1 MPGKVKVK
9 VVAARGLP
17 VMDRSTDL
25 TDAFVEI
32 KFGSEV
38 QKTEVYKRSLNPQWN
53 SEWFKFEVEDEVL
66 QDEPLEL
73 RVLDHDT
80 YSAHDAIGKVYIDL
94 NPLLVKES
102 PSVITG
108 WFPIYDTMHG
118 IRGDLNVLVK
128 IDLFSD
134 FNKFRQSSCGIQFF
148 CTAEVPSGYR
158 LQYVHGFVEELVVN
172 DDPEYQWIDK
182 IRTPRSSNEAR
193 QRLFS
198 KMSGQLARKIGLK
211 VLEMGGSAVIGYKQC
226 FDLEGESGIVIRGIG
241 TAVTLAKLRDPQVSP
256 LGASPLKDYQ
266 RPIVPALYISMPLV
280 ITSNTQSHAHRRSL
294 HLPHSH
300 PLTPVPSNTLT
311 SNSHSTKMST
321 SVAHTVENNS
331 TPSSPRQRSLTISHT
346 HPLTAPPMSK
356 SSPSDHSSER
366 SHFAFDFTYSSP
378 VPEENLAPSSPP
390 VSHARSTTSPMK
402 VTGPPSGPPNNRR
415 SSDSDMSTPPKGSS
429 LAGSSGSGS
438 GSGTKNFPKP
448 CSQQINIELMEYPL
462 FTMTSF
468 PPGFIIHIGGV
479 VAARSIKLLDKI
491 HNPEEPETRD
501 AWWNEVRTEIRSHT
515 RAMGC
520 HAVIGYCELT
530 SICDE
535 LILLSATG
543 TAAKVNL
550 NLDQYLQPKANSQ
563 QLVSAGD
570 RNLATEKER
579 DQGKKLFVDVNLAN
593 QMTLRSGGSSEDGSP
608 RFACSLCHI
617 PYKPSSA
624 PFPIN
629 LSQCACCRYVH
640 VVYLKFNK
648 DFWFLMIPI
657 FPLEHVVFGMC
668 FSPCFY
674 YIFPLF
680 LLHFFLFLYRVI
692 RPKIN
697 SKAEANAKEISDI
710 LPFLEYDLHN
720 QLMNK
725 LKMRSMN
732 GLFGLKMQ
740 FVVGESMLIGIAS
753 ATGAYLVPL
762 PPPPVPRLL
771 GQITSEEENVALLDL
786 QKKLAEQIQ
795 RNKDLYQLTGI
806 DFSGQPSPH
815 SVYTDDSDDEGS
827 DLELSAGNKDTFVL
841 EVDDTKDD
849 NIQAMLHDTP
859 HPAGMDLCNTETC
872 PGIQSRLFSHN
883 LQMFTQV
890 YRRKIDLEQH
900 MKTDFKEFFDGVYRR
915 LFFKLRRMIPC
926 CLCNLVFSVDA
937 PEEDEIEVVV
947 TGTCVAIDDSQPQS
961 KAVTDT
967 PVSSSAS
974 NKQLLKSANVS
985 VVGASG
991 ENVDDMMFQMEEV
1004 TEGSASSALH
1014 KVPKIKAEVLK
1025 KKQSQVFGRTLQG
1038 IQITPLAYV
1047 PGAKIEKYIGSYNFF
1062 FIRETTSV
1070 REVGGVCGFMQKFIM
1085 EVLAIVRAHVS
1096 SLGGNAL
1103 VAYNLTQCVLLT
1115 NEHKNQSQCLIN
1127 VCGDAVH
1134 AVKEG
1139 EITAVIPEH
1148 VRKHSDS
1155 PIYVTT

>member
-38 QKTEVYKRSLNPQWN
+38 QKTDVYKRSLNPQWN
-53 SEWFKFEVEDEVL
+53 SEWFKFEVEDEVM

-94 NPLLVKES
+94 NPLLIKES
-102 PSVITG
+102 PSIITG

-128 IDLFSD
+128 IELFSD

-241 TAVTLAKLRDPQVSP
+241 TAVTLIKLRDPQVSP

-280 ITSNTQSHAHRRSL
+280 ITSHSQSHVHRRSL

-300 PLTPVPSNTLT
+300 PLTPLTSTVPSLN
-311 SNSHSTKMST
+311 NHSSKMCT
-321 SVAHTVENNS
+321 TVSQTISNNS
-331 TPSSPRQRSLTISHT
+331 TPNSPRHRSLTISHS
-346 HPLTAPPMSK
+346 HPLTAPPISQL
-356 SSPSDHSSER
+356 SPNDHNSEQ

-378 VPEENLAPSSPP
+378 VPEETLAPASPP
-390 VSHARSTTSPMK
+390 VSNARSTTSPMK
-402 VTGPPSGPPNNRR
+402 VTGPPSGPQNNRR
-415 SSDSDMSTPPKGSS
+415 SSDSDISTPPKGSS

-448 CSQQINIELMEYPL
+448 CSQQINIELMEFPL
-462 FTMTSF
+462 FTMMSF
-468 PPGFIIHIGGV
+468 PAGFIIHMGGV
-479 VAARSIKLLDKI
+479 VAARSVKLLDKI

-501 AWWNEVRTEIRSHT
+501 VWWNEIRTEIRSHT

-535 LILLSATG
+535 IILLSATG

-550 NLDQYLQPKANSQ
+550 NLDQYSQPRTNPQ

-570 RNLATEKER
+570 RNTSTEKER

-593 QMTLRSGGSSEDGSP
+593 QMSLRSGTSLEDGSP
-608 RFACSLCHI
+608 RFVCSLCHI

-629 LSQCACCRYVH
+629 LSQCACCRRRYVPD
-640 VVYLKFNK
+640 V
-648 DFWFLMIPI
+648 
-657 FPLEHVVFGMC
+657 
-668 FSPCFY
+668 
-674 YIFPLF
+674 LF
-680 LLHFFLFLYRVI
+680 TTINPPAEIQTVGKGAFIQARVC
-692 RPKIN
+692 RPKAN

-725 LKMRSMN
+725 LKIRSMN

-753 ATGAYLVPL
+753 ATGAYLTPL
-762 PPPPVPRLL
+762 PSPPVPRLL
-771 GQITSEEENVALLDL
+771 GQITSEEENVALQEL
-786 QKKLAEQIQ
+786 QMKLAEQIQ
-795 RNKDLYQLTGI
+795 KNKDLYQLNGI
-806 DFSGQPSPH
+806 DFSSQPSPH
-815 SVYTDDSDDEGS
+815 SVNTDDSDDEGS

-849 NIQAMLHDTP
+849 TVQAMLHDTP
-859 HPAGMDLCNTETC
+859 HPVGMELCNTETC
-872 PGIQSRLFSHN
+872 PGIPSRALTHN

-947 TGTCVAIDDSQPQS
+947 TGTCVAIDDSQSQNKTYS
-961 KAVTDT
+961 DT
-967 PVSSSAS
+967 PVSAASS
-974 NKQLLKSANVS
+974 KQLLKSANAS

-1004 TEGSASSALH
+1004 TEGSASSASH
-1014 KVPKIKAEVLK
+1014 KVPKVKAEILK
-1025 KKQSQVFGRTLQG
+1025 KKPSQVFGRTLQG

-1047 PGAKIEKYIGSYNFF
+1047 PGAKIERYIGSYNFF

-1103 VAYNLTQCVLLT
+1103 VAYNMTQCVLLS

-1134 AVKEG
+1134 AIKEG
-1139 EITAVIPEH
+1139 EITAIVPEH

-1155 PIYVTT
+1155 PISVT

>member
-256 LGASPLKDYQ
+256 LGASPLKD
-266 RPIVPALYISMPLV
+266 
-280 ITSNTQSHAHRRSL
+280 
-294 HLPHSH
+294 
-300 PLTPVPSNTLT
+300 
-311 SNSHSTKMST
+311 
-321 SVAHTVENNS
+321 
-331 TPSSPRQRSLTISHT
+331 
-346 HPLTAPPMSK
+346 
-356 SSPSDHSSER
+356 
-366 SHFAFDFTYSSP
+366 SP

-491 HNPEEPETRD
+491 HNPEEPEARD
-501 AWWNEVRTEIRSHT
+501 ALWNEIRTEIRSHT

-535 LILLSATG
+535 
-543 TAAKVNL
+543 
-550 NLDQYLQPKANSQ
+550 
-563 QLVSAGD
+563 
-570 RNLATEKER
+570 
-579 DQGKKLFVDVNLAN
+579 
-593 QMTLRSGGSSEDGSP
+593 
-608 RFACSLCHI
+608 
-617 PYKPSSA
+617 
-624 PFPIN
+624 
-629 LSQCACCRYVH
+629 
-640 VVYLKFNK
+640 
-648 DFWFLMIPI
+648 
-657 FPLEHVVFGMC
+657 
-668 FSPCFY
+668 
-674 YIFPLF
+674 
-680 LLHFFLFLYRVI
+680 
-692 RPKIN
+692 
-697 SKAEANAKEISDI
+697 
-710 LPFLEYDLHN
+710 
-720 QLMNK
+720 
-725 LKMRSMN
+725 
-732 GLFGLKMQ
+732 
-740 FVVGESMLIGIAS
+740 
-753 ATGAYLVPL
+753 
-762 PPPPVPRLL
+762 
-771 GQITSEEENVALLDL
+771 
-786 QKKLAEQIQ
+786 
-795 RNKDLYQLTGI
+795 
-806 DFSGQPSPH
+806 
-815 SVYTDDSDDEGS
+815 
-827 DLELSAGNKDTFVL
+827 
-841 EVDDTKDD
+841 
-849 NIQAMLHDTP
+849 
-859 HPAGMDLCNTETC
+859 
-872 PGIQSRLFSHN
+872 
-883 LQMFTQV
+883 
-890 YRRKIDLEQH
+890 
-900 MKTDFKEFFDGVYRR
+900 
-915 LFFKLRRMIPC
+915 
-926 CLCNLVFSVDA
+926 
-937 PEEDEIEVVV
+937 
-947 TGTCVAIDDSQPQS
+947 
-961 KAVTDT
+961 
-967 PVSSSAS
+967 
-974 NKQLLKSANVS
+974 
-985 VVGASG
+985 
-991 ENVDDMMFQMEEV
+991 
-1004 TEGSASSALH
+1004 
-1014 KVPKIKAEVLK
+1014 
-1025 KKQSQVFGRTLQG
+1025 
-1038 IQITPLAYV
+1038 
-1047 PGAKIEKYIGSYNFF
+1047 
-1062 FIRETTSV
+1062 
-1070 REVGGVCGFMQKFIM
+1070 
-1085 EVLAIVRAHVS
+1085 
-1096 SLGGNAL
+1096 
-1103 VAYNLTQCVLLT
+1103 
-1115 NEHKNQSQCLIN
+1115 
-1127 VCGDAVH
+1127 
-1134 AVKEG
+1134 
-1139 EITAVIPEH
+1139 
-1148 VRKHSDS
+1148 
-1155 PIYVTT
+1155 

>member
-9 VVAARGLP
+9 VIAARGLP
-17 VMDRSTDL
+17 VMDRSTDS

-32 KFGSEV
+32 KFGSDV
-38 QKTEVYKRSLNPQWN
+38 QKTDVFKRSLSPQWN

-108 WFPIYDTMHG
+108 WFPVYDTMHG

-148 CTAEVPSGYR
+148 CTAEVPAGHR

-211 VLEMGGSAVIGYKQC
+211 VLEMGGGAVIGYKQC

-241 TAVTLAKLRDPQVSP
+241 TAVTLSKLRDQQVSP
-256 LGASPLKDYQ
+256 LPVGASPLKEYH
-266 RPIVPALYISMPLV
+266 RYVVPPLH
-280 ITSNTQSHAHRRSL
+280 ITPQVMTSSSYHTYHPHRRSF
-294 HLPHSH
+294 HAIHSH
-300 PLTPVPSNTLT
+300 PLSHLPGTSPPVPIPT
-311 SNSHSTKMST
+311 SKHHPTTSYFNLNNSSSPNSPVHKSAILSHSHPST
-321 SVAHTVENNS
+321 APIIGYNSPS
-331 TPSSPRQRSLTISHT
+331 TPNKGH
-346 HPLTAPPMSK
+346 
-356 SSPSDHSSER
+356 

-378 VPEENLAPSSPP
+378 LPEETLAPASPP
-390 VSHARSTTSPMK
+390 VTNARSSTSPMK
-402 VTGPPSGPPNNRR
+402 VTGPANDRR
-415 SSDSDMSTPPKGSS
+415 LSDSDLSTPPKGNS
-429 LAGSSGSGS
+429 LGGSSGSGS

-448 CSQQINIELMEYPL
+448 CSQQINIELMEFPL

-468 PPGFIIHIGGV
+468 PSGFIIHIGGV
-479 VAARSIKLLDKI
+479 VAARSVKLLDKI

-501 AWWNEVRTEIRSHT
+501 TWWNEIRTEIRSHT

-520 HAVIGYCELT
+520 HAVIGYSEQT

-535 LILLSATG
+535 IILLSATG

-550 NLDQYLQPKANSQ
+550 NLDQYSTTKTNPQ
-563 QLVSAGD
+563 QLICAGD
-570 RNLATEKER
+570 KNILTEKEK
-579 DQGKKLFVDVNLAN
+579 DQNKKLFVDVNLAN
-593 QMTLRSGGSSEDGSP
+593 QMSQKSGASSEDGSP
-608 RFACSLCHI
+608 RFNCSLCHI
-617 PYKPSSA
+617 PYKPKSS

-629 LSQCACCRYVH
+629 LSQCMSCRKRYVPD
-640 VVYLKFNK
+640 V
-648 DFWFLMIPI
+648 
-657 FPLEHVVFGMC
+657 
-668 FSPCFY
+668 
-674 YIFPLF
+674 LF
-680 LLHFFLFLYRVI
+680 TTINPPPEIQTVGKGAFIQARI
-692 RPKIN
+692 CRPKEDN
-697 SKAEANAKEISDI
+697 SKAEANAKNISDS
-710 LPFLEYDLHN
+710 LPFLEYELHN

-732 GLFGLKMQ
+732 GLFGLRMQ
-740 FVVGESMLIGIAS
+740 FVVGENMLIGIATG
-753 ATGAYLVPL
+753 TGAYLFPL

-771 GQITSEEENVALLDL
+771 GQITSEEENVVL
-786 QKKLAEQIQ
+786 QELQIKLAEQIQ
-795 RNKDLYQLTGI
+795 KNKDLYQLNGI
-806 DFSGQPSPH
+806 DFSCQPSPPC
-815 SVYTDDSDDEGS
+815 VTDDSDDDGD

-841 EVDDTKDD
+841 EVDDTKDETV
-849 NIQAMLHDTP
+849 QAMLHDTP
-859 HPAGMDLCNTETC
+859 KPLGMELCNTETY
-872 PGIQSRLFSHN
+872 PGIPNRALSHN

-890 YRRKIDLEQH
+890 YRRKITLEQH

-926 CLCNLVFSVDA
+926 CLCNIVFNVDA

-947 TGTCVAIDDSQPQS
+947 TGTCVALDESQLRS
-961 KAVTDT
+961 NILCET
-967 PVSSSAS
+967 PMTSVS
-974 NKQLLKSANVS
+974 NKQLLKPASGI
-985 VVGASG
+985 VGASG
-991 ENVDDMMFQMEEV
+991 ENVDDMMFTMEEV
-1004 TEGSASSALH
+1004 SDGSASAGTH
-1014 KVPKIKAEVLK
+1014 KAAKVKLESKVK
-1025 KKQSQVFGRTLQG
+1025 KSISQVNRTCNFPAQG
-1038 IQITPLAYV
+1038 IEITPLAYV
-1047 PGAKIEKYIGSYNFF
+1047 PGAKIERYIGSYNFF

-1070 REVGGVCGFMQKFIM
+1070 REAGGVCGFMQKFIM

-1103 VAYNLTQCVLLT
+1103 VAYNMTQCVLMS

-1134 AVKEG
+1134 LIREG
-1139 EITAVIPEH
+1139 EITTLVPDY

-1155 PIYVTT
+1155 PIPVT

>member
-38 QKTEVYKRSLNPQWN
+38 QKTDVYKRSLNPQWN
-53 SEWFKFEVEDEVL
+53 SEWFKFEVEDEVM

-94 NPLLVKES
+94 NPLLIKES
-102 PSVITG
+102 PSIITG

-128 IDLFSD
+128 IELFSD

-241 TAVTLAKLRDPQVSP
+241 TAVTLIKLRDPQVSP
-256 LGASPLKDYQ
+256 LGASPLKD
-266 RPIVPALYISMPLV
+266 
-280 ITSNTQSHAHRRSL
+280 
-294 HLPHSH
+294 
-300 PLTPVPSNTLT
+300 
-311 SNSHSTKMST
+311 
-321 SVAHTVENNS
+321 
-331 TPSSPRQRSLTISHT
+331 
-346 HPLTAPPMSK
+346 
-356 SSPSDHSSER
+356 
-366 SHFAFDFTYSSP
+366 SP
-378 VPEENLAPSSPP
+378 VPEETLAPASPP
-390 VSHARSTTSPMK
+390 VSNARSTTSPMK
-402 VTGPPSGPPNNRR
+402 VTGPPSGPQNNRR
-415 SSDSDMSTPPKGSS
+415 SSDSDISTPPKGSS

-448 CSQQINIELMEYPL
+448 CSQQINIELMEFPL
-462 FTMTSF
+462 FTMMSF
-468 PPGFIIHIGGV
+468 PAGFIIHMGGV
-479 VAARSIKLLDKI
+479 VAARSVKLLDKI

-501 AWWNEVRTEIRSHT
+501 VWWNEIRTEIRSHT

-535 LILLSATG
+535 IILLSATG

-550 NLDQYLQPKANSQ
+550 NLDQYSQPRTNPQ

-570 RNLATEKER
+570 RNTSTEKER

-593 QMTLRSGGSSEDGSP
+593 QMSLRSGTSLEDGSP
-608 RFACSLCHI
+608 RFVCSLCHI

-629 LSQCACCRYVH
+629 LSQCACCRRRYVPD
-640 VVYLKFNK
+640 V
-648 DFWFLMIPI
+648 
-657 FPLEHVVFGMC
+657 
-668 FSPCFY
+668 
-674 YIFPLF
+674 LF
-680 LLHFFLFLYRVI
+680 TTINPPAEIQTVGKGAFIQARVC
-692 RPKIN
+692 RPKAN

-725 LKMRSMN
+725 LKIRSMN

-753 ATGAYLVPL
+753 ATGAYLTPL
-762 PPPPVPRLL
+762 PSPPVPRLL
-771 GQITSEEENVALLDL
+771 GQITSEEENVALQEL
-786 QKKLAEQIQ
+786 QMKLAEQIQ
-795 RNKDLYQLTGI
+795 KNKDLYQLNGI
-806 DFSGQPSPH
+806 DFSSQPSPH
-815 SVYTDDSDDEGS
+815 SVNTDDSDDEGS

-849 NIQAMLHDTP
+849 TVQAMLHDTP
-859 HPAGMDLCNTETC
+859 HPVGMELCNTETC
-872 PGIQSRLFSHN
+872 PGIPSRALTHN

-947 TGTCVAIDDSQPQS
+947 TGTCVAIDDSQSQNKTYS
-961 KAVTDT
+961 DT
-967 PVSSSAS
+967 PVSAASS
-974 NKQLLKSANVS
+974 KQLLKSANAS

-1004 TEGSASSALH
+1004 TEGSASSASH
-1014 KVPKIKAEVLK
+1014 KVPKVKAEILK
-1025 KKQSQVFGRTLQG
+1025 KKPSQVFGRTLQG

-1047 PGAKIEKYIGSYNFF
+1047 PGAKIERYIGSYNFF

-1103 VAYNLTQCVLLT
+1103 VAYNMTQCVLLS

-1134 AVKEG
+1134 AIKEG
-1139 EITAVIPEH
+1139 EITAIVPEH

-1155 PIYVTT
+1155 PISVT